1 MRWKWWPS
9 WLGANATRP
18 ALRHYR
24 AILMKTKNRYYL
36 GSWEYG
42 KWQLYGR
49 DVKTVQNRALHL
61 LQGAG
66 FRKLHLN
73 QDGIKRGGVA
83 QVGKFF

>member
-1 MRWKWWPS
+1 M
-9 WLGANATRP
+9 ARP

-49 DVKTVQNRALHL
+49 AVETVQTAPASGKRFNELY
-61 LQGAG
+61 
-66 FRKLHLN
+66 FN

-83 QVGKFF
+83 